1 MTDQHTKPIRDHNA
15 LFRAANMAGLHTD
28 IPGQV
33 VLTRGIAELPQ
44 RDRWAICEKVR
55 AFDSFPEDN
64 DPYGE
69 HDFGAITHAGIKVF
83 WKIDYYASGFPH
95 IEQGSED
102 PANPA
107 ETHRVLT
114 IMLAEEY

>member
-1 MTDQHTKPIRDHNA
+1 MEDQHTKTIRDHND
-15 LFRAANMAGLHTD
+15 LFRAAKLAGLHTD

-44 RDRWAICEKVR
+44 HDRWTVCEKIR
-55 AFDSFPEDN
+55 SFDSFTEDN

-69 HDFGAITHAGIKVF
+69 HDFGSITHAGNKVF
-83 WKIDYYASGFPH
+83 WKIDYYDPDLH
-95 IEQGSED
+95 KGSID
-102 PANPA
+102 PANPQ
-107 ETHRVLT
+107 ETCRVLT